1 MLGTELLLSSRRMM
15 TLGVEIIF
23 WFISHT
29 MSYQP
34 KGLELHIFIADQ
46 DRQAYDKM
54 LV

>member
-1 MLGTELLLSSRRMM
+1 M
-15 TLGVEIIF
+15 TLRVEIIF

-29 MSYQP
+29 MSYQT

-46 DRQAYDKM
+46 DRQTYDKM